1 MKKWEKQ
8 TALLL
13 ALAAGAVMAAALP
26 LTALPAFGR
35 WLRVLS
41 LSGGTGNLAAWG
53 ITLVLTALPALG
65 LLWRGR
71 CGWDWLLVLAAG
83 EIFAGVFFLVNP
95 ALLHPALLHPA
106 LLHPALLHPG
116 VDSEAVGTM
125 WALAAAGSTAA
136 TLLAWAVLRGLGRL
150 ERTTGRTME
159 GLLLGAA
166 LLLGWLAAWSQCAD
180 LIAELRA
187 AAESN
192 TAPGLILWPTYLV
205 LCLLAAA
212 KLIPELLG
220 CAVLVWGGRLARAME
235 SAPFGEE
242 TVAAAERLSRRCGLV
257 ASSSVLL
264 CAGGNLLQMLFFSQL
279 HATHFQVAFPFST
292 MLLAAALGL
301 LCRYFRR
308 AKAVSDD
315 NDTII

>member
-1 MKKWEKQ
+1 MKKREKQ
-8 TALLL
+8 AALLL
-13 ALAAGAVMAAALP
+13 ALASGAAMAAALP
-26 LTALPAFGR
+26 LAALPAFGR
-35 WLRVLS
+35 WLRALS

-95 ALLHPALLHPA
+95 AMLR
-106 LLHPALLHPG
+106 PG

-125 WALAAAGSTAA
+125 WALAATGSTAA

-159 GLLLGAA
+159 VLLLGAA
-166 LLLGWLAAWSQCAD
+166 VLLGWLAAWSQCAD

>member
-1 MKKWEKQ
+1 MKKREKQ
-8 TALLL
+8 AALLL
-13 ALAAGAVMAAALP
+13 ALASGAAMAAALP
-26 LTALPAFGR
+26 LAALPAFGR
-35 WLRVLS
+35 WLRALS

-95 ALLHPALLHPA
+95 AMLR
-106 LLHPALLHPG
+106 PG
-116 VDSEAVGTM
+116 VDSETVGTM

-159 GLLLGAA
+159 VLLLGAA
-166 LLLGWLAAWSQCAD
+166 VLLGWLAAWSQCAD

-212 KLIPELLG
+212 DLIPELLG
-220 CAVLVWGGRLARAME
+220 CAALVWGGRLARAME
-235 SAPFGEE
+235 EDPFGEE
-242 TVAAAERLSRRCGLV
+242 TVAEAGRLSRRCRLA
-257 ASSSVLL
+257 ASASVLL

-279 HATHFQVAFPFST
+279 RATHFQVAFPFST
-292 MLLAAALGL
+292 VLLAAALGL
-301 LCRYFRR
+301 LCRYFQR

-315 NDTII
+315 NQTII

>member
-1 MKKWEKQ
+1 MKKREKQ
-8 TALLL
+8 AALLL
-13 ALAAGAVMAAALP
+13 ALASGAAMAAALP
-26 LTALPAFGR
+26 LAALPAFGR
-35 WLRVLS
+35 WLRALS

-53 ITLVLTALPALG
+53 IALALTALPALG

-95 ALLHPALLHPA
+95 AMLR
-106 LLHPALLHPG
+106 PG
-116 VDSEAVGTM
+116 VDSETVGTM

-159 GLLLGAA
+159 VLLLGAA
-166 LLLGWLAAWSQCAD
+166 VLRGWLTAWSQCAD

-212 KLIPELLG
+212 DLIPELLG

-242 TVAAAERLSRRCGLV
+242 TVAAAERLSRRCGLT
-257 ASSSVLL
+257 ASASVLL

-279 HATHFQVAFPFST
+279 RATHFQVAFPFST
-292 MLLAAALGL
+292 VLLAAALGL
-301 LCRYFRR
+301 LCRYFQR

-315 NDTII
+315 NQTII

>member
-1 MKKWEKQ
+1 
-8 TALLL
+8 
-13 ALAAGAVMAAALP
+13 MAAALP
-26 LTALPAFGR
+26 LAALPAFGR
-35 WLRVLS
+35 WLRALS

-95 ALLHPALLHPA
+95 AMLR
-106 LLHPALLHPG
+106 PG

-125 WALAAAGSTAA
+125 WALAATGSTAA

-159 GLLLGAA
+159 GLFLGAA

>member
-1 MKKWEKQ
+1 M
-8 TALLL
+8 
-13 ALAAGAVMAAALP
+13 
-26 LTALPAFGR
+26 
-35 WLRVLS
+35 LR
-41 LSGGTGNLAAWG
+41 
-53 ITLVLTALPALG
+53 
-65 LLWRGR
+65 
-71 CGWDWLLVLAAG
+71 
-83 EIFAGVFFLVNP
+83 
-95 ALLHPALLHPA
+95 
-106 LLHPALLHPG
+106 PG

-125 WALAAAGSTAA
+125 WALAATGSTAA

-159 GLLLGAA
+159 GLFLGAA

>member
-1 MKKWEKQ
+1 MKKREKQ
-8 TALLL
+8 AALLL
-13 ALAAGAVMAAALP
+13 ALAAGAAMAAALP

-35 WLRVLS
+35 WLRGLS

-95 ALLHPALLHPA
+95 AMLR
-106 LLHPALLHPG
+106 PG
-116 VDSEAVGTM
+116 VDSETVGTM

-159 GLLLGAA
+159 VLLLGAA

-180 LIAELRA
+180 LIAEIRA

-192 TAPGLILWPTYLV
+192 TALSCGPRIWS
-205 LCLLAAA
+205 
-212 KLIPELLG
+212 
-220 CAVLVWGGRLARAME
+220 CA
-235 SAPFGEE
+235 
-242 TVAAAERLSRRCGLV
+242 C
-257 ASSSVLL
+257 
-264 CAGGNLLQMLFFSQL
+264 
-279 HATHFQVAFPFST
+279 
-292 MLLAAALGL
+292 
-301 LCRYFRR
+301 
-308 AKAVSDD
+308 
-315 NDTII
+315 

>member
-1 MKKWEKQ
+1 MEHGKQ
-8 TALLL
+8 LAAALL
-13 ALAAGAVMAAALP
+13 AL
-26 LTALPAFGR
+26 
-35 WLRVLS
+35 
-41 LSGGTGNLAAWG
+41 
-53 ITLVLTALPALG
+53 
-65 LLWRGR
+65 
-71 CGWDWLLVLAAG
+71 LLVLAAG

-95 ALLHPALLHPA
+95 AMLR
-106 LLHPALLHPG
+106 PG
-116 VDSEAVGTM
+116 VDSETVGTM

-166 LLLGWLAAWSQCAD
+166 VLLGWLAAWSQCAD

-212 KLIPELLG
+212 DLIPELLG

-235 SAPFGEE
+235 SAPANVRFPGFVDRERLREAYCGADVFAFMSREE
-242 TVAAAERLSRRCGLV
+242 TEGIVVLEALACGIPTVVRDIPVYGGWLESGKNVYKASNTDEFQQSVEGMLAGSLPDLTSAGRATAESRSLEAVG
-257 ASSSVLL
+257 
-264 CAGGNLLQMLFFSQL
+264 SQL
-279 HATHFQVAFPFST
+279 RDIY
-292 MLLAAALGL
+292 
-301 LCRYFRR
+301 CRERILPPLPSPVRQRHVR
-308 AKAVSDD
+308 A
-315 NDTII
+315 

>member
-1 MKKWEKQ
+1 MKKREKQ
-8 TALLL
+8 AALLL
-13 ALAAGAVMAAALP
+13 ALASGAAMAAALP
-26 LTALPAFGR
+26 LAALPAFGR
-35 WLRVLS
+35 WLRALS

-95 ALLHPALLHPA
+95 AMLR
-106 LLHPALLHPG
+106 PG
-116 VDSEAVGTM
+116 VDSETVGTM

-166 LLLGWLAAWSQCAD
+166 VLLGWLAAWSQCAD

-212 KLIPELLG
+212 DLIPELLG
-220 CAVLVWGGRLARAME
+220 CAVLVWGDRKSTRLN
-235 SAPFGEE
+235 
-242 TVAAAERLSRRCGLV
+242 
-257 ASSSVLL
+257 SSHS
-264 CAGGNLLQMLFFSQL
+264 
-279 HATHFQVAFPFST
+279 
-292 MLLAAALGL
+292 
-301 LCRYFRR
+301 
-308 AKAVSDD
+308 
-315 NDTII
+315 

>member
-1 MKKWEKQ
+1 MKKRENQ
-8 TALLL
+8 AALLL
-13 ALAAGAVMAAALP
+13 ILTAGAVMAAALP
-26 LTALPAFGR
+26 LEALPAFGR
-35 WLRVLS
+35 WLRDLS
-41 LSGGTGNLAAWG
+41 LSGPAGNLAAWG
-53 ITLVLTALPALG
+53 IALALTALPALG
-65 LLWRGR
+65 LLWQGR
-71 CGWDWLLVLAAG
+71 RRWDWLLALAAG

-95 ALLHPALLHPA
+95 T
-106 LLHPALLHPG
+106 LLHPG
-116 VDSEAVGTM
+116 MDSEAVGTM

-136 TLLAWAVLRGLGRL
+136 TLLAWAVLRGLGQL
-150 ERTTGRTME
+150 ERTTGRAME

-166 LLLGWLAAWSQCAD
+166 LLLGWLAAWSQCGD
-180 LIAELRA
+180 LVARIRA

-212 KLIPELLG
+212 ELIPELLG
-220 CAVLVWGGRLARAME
+220 CAALVWGGRLARAME
-235 SAPFGEE
+235 EDPFGEE
-242 TVAAAERLSRRCGLV
+242 TVAEAGQLSRRCGLT
-257 ASSSVLL
+257 ASASVLL

-292 MLLAAALGL
+292 VLLAAALGL

-315 NDTII
+315 NQTII

>member
-1 MKKWEKQ
+1 MKKRENQ
-8 TALLL
+8 AALLL
-13 ALAAGAVMAAALP
+13 ILTSGAVMAAALP
-26 LTALPAFGR
+26 LEALPAFGR
-35 WLRVLS
+35 WLRDLS
-41 LSGGTGNLAAWG
+41 LSGPAGNLAAWG
-53 ITLVLTALPALG
+53 IALALTALPALG

-71 CGWDWLLVLAAG
+71 RRWDWLLALAAG

-95 ALLHPALLHPA
+95 T
-106 LLHPALLHPG
+106 LLHPG
-116 VDSEAVGTM
+116 MDSEAVGTM

-159 GLLLGAA
+159 VLLLGAA
-166 LLLGWLAAWSQCAD
+166 VLLGWLAAWSQCAD

-212 KLIPELLG
+212 DLIPELLG
-220 CAVLVWGGRLARAME
+220 CAALVWGGRLARAME
-235 SAPFGEE
+235 EDPFGEE
-242 TVAAAERLSRRCGLV
+242 TVAEAGRLSRRCGLT
-257 ASSSVLL
+257 ASASVLL

-279 HATHFQVAFPFST
+279 RATHFQVAFPFST
-292 MLLAAALGL
+292 VLLAAALGL
-301 LCRYFRR
+301 LCRYFQR

-315 NDTII
+315 NQTII

>member
-1 MKKWEKQ
+1 MKKREKQ
-8 TALLL
+8 AALLL
-13 ALAAGAVMAAALP
+13 ALASGAAMAAALP
-26 LTALPAFGR
+26 LAALPAFGR
-35 WLRVLS
+35 WLRALS

-95 ALLHPALLHPA
+95 AMLR
-106 LLHPALLHPG
+106 PG
-116 VDSEAVGTM
+116 VDSETVGTM

-159 GLLLGAA
+159 GLFLGAA

>member
-1 MKKWEKQ
+1 MKKREKQ
-8 TALLL
+8 AALLL
-13 ALAAGAVMAAALP
+13 ALASGAAMAAALP
-26 LTALPAFGR
+26 LAALPAFGR
-35 WLRVLS
+35 WLRALS

-95 ALLHPALLHPA
+95 AMLR
-106 LLHPALLHPG
+106 PG

-125 WALAAAGSTAA
+125 WALAATGSTAA

-159 GLLLGAA
+159 GLFLGAA

>member
-1 MKKWEKQ
+1 MKKRENQ
-8 TALLL
+8 AALLL
-13 ALAAGAVMAAALP
+13 ILTSGAVMAAALP
-26 LTALPAFGR
+26 LEALPAFGR
-35 WLRVLS
+35 WLRDLS
-41 LSGGTGNLAAWG
+41 LSGPAGNLAAWG
-53 ITLVLTALPALG
+53 IALALTALPALG

-71 CGWDWLLVLAAG
+71 RRWDWLLALAAG

-95 ALLHPALLHPA
+95 T
-106 LLHPALLHPG
+106 LLHPG
-116 VDSEAVGTM
+116 MDSEAVGTM

-136 TLLAWAVLRGLGRL
+136 TLLAWAVLRGLGQL
-150 ERTTGRTME
+150 ERTTGRAME

-212 KLIPELLG
+212 DLIPELLG
-220 CAVLVWGGRLARAME
+220 CAALVWGGRLARAME
-235 SAPFGEE
+235 EDPFGEE
-242 TVAAAERLSRRCGLV
+242 TVAEAGRLSRRCGLT
-257 ASSSVLL
+257 ASASVLL

-279 HATHFQVAFPFST
+279 RATHFQVAFPFST
-292 MLLAAALGL
+292 VLLAAALGL
-301 LCRYFRR
+301 LCRYFQR

-315 NDTII
+315 NQTII